1 NMKKVILTIAVV
13 ALLGS
18 CEKKKKSSPAP
29 TTPAATTKVWC
40 IYSNFAN
47 VKAYLYCASSQDE
60 FNTKMTQFTQP
71 GLTLYP
77 SFDIKSTCAECQ

>member
-1 NMKKVILTIAVV
+1 MKTTITIAV
-13 ALLGS
+13 AALLLGS
-18 CEKKKKSSPAP
+18 CKKKESSKPASTQP
-29 TTPAATTKVWC
+29 VSTTKVWC

-47 VKAYLYCASSQDE
+47 IKAYLYCASTQDE
-60 FNTKMTQFTQP
+60 FNQKMQQYTQP